1 MNKQII
7 SMTKKL
13 SLSYEIALSLGGSLE
28 LQDMLK
34 NFLAAVVR
42 KGEVY
47 RGVVWLWQEN
57 EPVMVSAVGSYARC
71 LDDKVLAGQL
81 KDCLHEVL
89 QAGSFLLKTEA
100 DQDFRRYCVP
110 FSGNE
115 KEVLLVPVGNR
126 TVIQLFFAVQ
136 GAAEQGLV
144 DILEGLLPQLANAI
158 AACQNHKKLL
168 ALEKLE
174 KHSLQ
179 TKYFDLMNNLDV
191 GIFICDES
199 GCFLDANPAFLRLL
213 ELPSVAELQ
222 NKSVAHFCKICADPL
237 KSLMQQ
243 GGCLKNREVLVT
255 TAAGN
260 TFWAN
265 LTAVIRPLQDGQ
277 YILGILDNIDERK
290 KAEERLH
297 FLATHDVLTQ
307 VPNRYSLEETVRL
320 AVAKAQAGASYALLL
335 IDIDNF
341 KLVNDTMGHT
351 AGDELLIKF
360 TSLLRSNI
368 RQEDFLARFG
378 GDEFVILIE
387 GVTQNE
393 VMDMAERIRN
403 AVYQTEVEVGSVKL
417 NLSVSIGVVLIDGT
431 LEYQKILSQADIA
444 LYKAKEEGRNRIAY
458 INCHQ
463 DASREFLKINHNIN
477 TIKQALR
484 SDRLVLYYQPVV
496 SLNMGEIIHYEA
508 LVRLLDENNE
518 VIPPGRFIPVAERFG
533 MMAEIDR
540 RVVQAALKKLA
551 QVPQIKIFVN
561 LSAVSLFHKD
571 LLHSIEADILSS
583 GIEPGR
589 LGFEITETSAM
600 KDLAVTERWL
610 SKFKKIGCSFALDDF
625 GTGFSSFSYL
635 LNFSVDYIK
644 IDGSFVKNMDHN
656 AAHFTL
662 VDAMNKVAH
671 AFGKKTIAECVENER
686 IANILR
692 DINVDGGQGYYFG
705 KPEANL

>member
-28 LQDMLK
+28 LHDMLRK
-34 NFLAAVVR
+34 LLATVVR

-57 EPVMVSAVGSYARC
+57 KPVMVSAVGSYARC
-71 LDDKVLAGQL
+71 LDGKVLAGEL
-81 KDCLHEVL
+81 KDCLQEVL
-89 QAGSFLLKTEA
+89 QAGSFLLKRNT
-100 DQDFRRYCVP
+100 DQDFLRYCIP
-110 FSGNE
+110 FTGNE
-115 KEVLLVPVGNR
+115 KEVLLVPIGNR
-126 TVIQLFFAVQ
+126 TVVQLFFAVQ
-136 GAAEQGLV
+136 GAAEQGLA

-179 TKYFDLMNNLDV
+179 TKYYDLMNNLDV

-199 GCFLDANPAFLRLL
+199 CCFLDANPAFLKLL
-213 ELPSVAELQ
+213 KVASVDELQ
-222 NKSVAHFCKICADPL
+222 KKSFAHFCEVCTDRL
-237 KSLMQQ
+237 KTLILQK
-243 GGCLKNREVLVT
+243 GCLKNQEVLIT
-255 TAAGN
+255 TAGGN
-260 TFWAN
+260 AFWAN
-265 LTAVIRPLQDGQ
+265 LTAVIRPLQDGY
-277 YILGILDNIDERK
+277 YIMGILDNIDERK

-297 FLATHDVLTQ
+297 FLATHDVLTK
-307 VPNRYSLEETVRL
+307 VPNRYSLEEAIRL
-320 AVAKAQAGASYALLL
+320 AVVKAQTGASYALLL
-335 IDIDNF
+335 VDIDNF
-341 KLVNDTMGHT
+341 KLVNDTLGHA

-360 TSLLRSNI
+360 TGLLRNNI

-387 GVTQNE
+387 GVTQSE

-403 AVYQTEVEVGSVKL
+403 AVYQTEVEVGSVRL
-417 NLSVSIGVVLIDGT
+417 NLSVSIGVVLIDGD

-463 DASREFLKINHNIN
+463 DVSREFLKIYQNIN
-477 TIKQALR
+477 IIKQALR
-484 SDRLVLYYQPVV
+484 EDRLVLHYQPVV
-496 SLNMGEIIHYEA
+496 SLNKGKIIHYEA
-508 LVRLLDENNE
+508 LVRLLDENNK
-518 VIPPGRFIPVAERFG
+518 VIPPGEFIPVAERFG
-533 MMAEIDR
+533 LMAEIDR
-540 RVVQAALKKLA
+540 WVVQAALKKLA

-571 LLHSIEADILSS
+571 LLHSIETDILNSS
-583 GIEPGR
+583 IEPGR

-600 KDLAVTERWL
+600 KDLTVTERWL
-610 SKFKKIGCSFALDDF
+610 SKFKMIGCSFALDDF

-635 LNFSVDYIK
+635 LNLSVDYIK

-692 DINVDGGQGYYFG
+692 DINVNGGQGYYFG
-705 KPEANL
+705 KPEPNL